1 MAGPAALSRTT
12 HLGIGAHQDDLEFMA
27 FHGIL
32 ACYDRA
38 DRWFGGVTIT
48 DGRGSSRAGKFKDW
62 TDDQIAAERIREQ
75 EAAAAIGQ
83 YSFIAQLGYGSA
95 AVRDAKQT
103 AVREDLLRLLQATRP
118 EVVYLH
124 NLADKHDT
132 HVGCALRCIEA
143 LRLLPKPDRPKTVYG
158 CEVWRDLDWLVDA
171 EKTAMFEDLAEEF
184 GVERAGAAGGVI
196 RAKAFAEPFGGRS
209 GEEHFGGAAGPEQEF
224 DGAFD
229 VMVGRGLLFACR
241 QHRGREERG
250 RTVIAPQGDRQFRG
264 ATRGRAAIQVGAGPE
279 GRRHQAGVDG

>member
-1 MAGPAALSRTT
+1 MITLNPRARLVIPDGLAGPEAVRRTT

-32 ACYDRA
+32 ACYDRS

-75 EAAAAIGQ
+75 DAAAVIGQ
-83 YSFIAQLGYGSA
+83 YSFMAQLGYPSA
-95 AVRDAKQT
+95 SVRDARETAVRD
-103 AVREDLLRLLQATRP
+103 DLLRILEAARP

-143 LRLLPKPDRPKTVYG
+143 LRCLPKADRPKQIYG

-171 EKTAMFEDLAEEF
+171 EKTPMPVSARPELAKALNEVFATQIAGGKRYDLA
-184 GVERAGAAGGVI
+184 VI
-196 RAKAFAEPFGGRS
+196 
-209 GEEHFGGAAGPEQEF
+209 
-224 DGAFD
+224 
-229 VMVGRGLLFACR
+229 
-241 QHRGREERG
+241 
-250 RTVIAPQGDRQFRG
+250 
-264 ATRGRAAIQVGAGPE
+264 
-279 GRRHQAGVDG
+279 GRRTANATFSQAHSTDQETAMQWAMDLTPLVQDDALDPLAYVVGFIDRLKADVTERLRQSL

>member
-1 MAGPAALSRTT
+1 MITLTPSARLVIPDGLAGPEAVRRTT

-32 ACYDRA
+32 ACYDRS

-75 EAAAAIGQ
+75 DAAAVIGQ
-83 YSFIAQLGYGSA
+83 YSFMAQLGYPSA
-95 AVRDAKQT
+95 SVRDARETAVRD
-103 AVREDLLRLLQATRP
+103 DLLRILVAARP

-143 LRLLPKPDRPKTVYG
+143 LRRLPKADRPQKVYG
-158 CEVWRDLDWLVDA
+158 CEVWRDLDWLVDS
-171 EKTAMFEDLAEEF
+171 EKTPMPVSARPELAKALNEVFATQIAGGKRYDLA
-184 GVERAGAAGGVI
+184 VI
-196 RAKAFAEPFGGRS
+196 
-209 GEEHFGGAAGPEQEF
+209 
-224 DGAFD
+224 
-229 VMVGRGLLFACR
+229 
-241 QHRGREERG
+241 
-250 RTVIAPQGDRQFRG
+250 
-264 ATRGRAAIQVGAGPE
+264 
-279 GRRHQAGVDG
+279 GRRTANATFSQAHSTDQETAMQWAMDLTPLVQDDALDPLAYVVGFIDRLKADVTERLRKSL

>member
-1 MAGPAALSRTT
+1 MISLNPHARLVTPDGQTGVEAVSRTT

-32 ACYDRA
+32 ACYERT

-75 EAAAAIGQ
+75 EAAAVIGQ
-83 YSFIAQLGYGSA
+83 YSFIAQLGFGSA
-95 AVRDAKQT
+95 AVRDAQQS
-103 AVREDLLRLLQATRP
+103 AVRDDLRRILEATRP

-143 LRLLPKPDRPKTVYG
+143 MRQLPQADRPKRVYG
-158 CEVWRDLDWLVDA
+158 CEVWRDLDWLIDS
-171 EKTAMFEDLAEEF
+171 EKTPMPISARPELARALNEVFATQISGGKRYDLA
-184 GVERAGAAGGVI
+184 V
-196 RAKAFAEPFGGRS
+196 
-209 GEEHFGGAAGPEQEF
+209 
-224 DGAFD
+224 
-229 VMVGRGLLFACR
+229 L
-241 QHRGREERG
+241 
-250 RTVIAPQGDRQFRG
+250 
-264 ATRGRAAIQVGAGPE
+264 
-279 GRRHQAGVDG
+279 GRRTANATFCNAHSTDQESAMQWAMDLTPLIQDDSLDPVAYTVGFIDRLKSDVTARIRKSL

>member
-1 MAGPAALSRTT
+1 MIPLNPRAKLMIPDGMAAPEALRRTT

-75 EAAAAIGQ
+75 DAAAVIGQ
-83 YSFIAQLGYGSA
+83 YSFMAQLGYPSA
-95 AVRDAKQT
+95 SVRDARE
-103 AVREDLLRLLQATRP
+103 ASVRGDLLRILEATRP

-143 LRLLPKPDRPKTVYG
+143 LRLLPRSDQPKKVYG
-158 CEVWRDLDWLVDA
+158 CEVWRDLDWLVDT
-171 EKTAMFEDLAEEF
+171 EKTPMPVSERPDLA
-184 GVERAGAAGGVI
+184 RALNEVFATQIAGGKRYDLAVI
-196 RAKAFAEPFGGRS
+196 
-209 GEEHFGGAAGPEQEF
+209 
-224 DGAFD
+224 
-229 VMVGRGLLFACR
+229 
-241 QHRGREERG
+241 
-250 RTVIAPQGDRQFRG
+250 
-264 ATRGRAAIQVGAGPE
+264 
-279 GRRHQAGVDG
+279 GRRTANATFSQAHSTDQETAMQWAMDLTPLAQDDSLDPLTYTLGFIDRLKADVTARIRKSL

>member
-1 MAGPAALSRTT
+1 MIPLNPRARLMIPDGMAAPEALRRTT

-75 EAAAAIGQ
+75 DAAAVIGQ
-83 YSFIAQLGYGSA
+83 YSFMAQLGYPSA
-95 AVRDAKQT
+95 SVRDARESS
-103 AVREDLLRLLQATRP
+103 VRDDLLRILEATRP

-143 LRLLPKPDRPKTVYG
+143 IRLLPKSDRPKKIYG
-158 CEVWRDLDWLVDA
+158 CEVWRDLDWLVDT
-171 EKTAMFEDLAEEF
+171 EKTPMPVSDRPELARALNEVFATQIAGGKRYDLA
-184 GVERAGAAGGVI
+184 VI
-196 RAKAFAEPFGGRS
+196 
-209 GEEHFGGAAGPEQEF
+209 
-224 DGAFD
+224 
-229 VMVGRGLLFACR
+229 
-241 QHRGREERG
+241 
-250 RTVIAPQGDRQFRG
+250 
-264 ATRGRAAIQVGAGPE
+264 
-279 GRRHQAGVDG
+279 GRRTANATFSQAHSTDQETAMQWAMDLTPLVQDDSIDPLTYTLGFIDRLKADVTARIRKSL

>member
-1 MAGPAALSRTT
+1 MIPLNPLARLTIPDGLAGPEALRRTT

-32 ACYDRA
+32 ACYDRT

-48 DGRGSSRAGKFKDW
+48 DGRGSSRAGKFQDW

-75 EAAAAIGQ
+75 EAAAVIGQ
-83 YSFIAQLGYGSA
+83 YAFIAQLGFGSV

-103 AVREDLLRLLQATRP
+103 AVRDDLRRILEAGRP
-118 EVVYLH
+118 EFVYLH

-143 LRLLPKPDRPKTVYG
+143 MRLMPKADRPKKVYG

-171 EKTAMFEDLAEEF
+171 EKTAMPISARPELARALNEVFATQIAGGKRYDLA
-184 GVERAGAAGGVI
+184 V
-196 RAKAFAEPFGGRS
+196 
-209 GEEHFGGAAGPEQEF
+209 
-224 DGAFD
+224 
-229 VMVGRGLLFACR
+229 L
-241 QHRGREERG
+241 
-250 RTVIAPQGDRQFRG
+250 
-264 ATRGRAAIQVGAGPE
+264 
-279 GRRHQAGVDG
+279 GRRTANATFSNAHSTDQETAMQWAMDLTPLVEDDSLDPLAYTVGFIDRLKADVTARLRKSL

>member
-1 MAGPAALSRTT
+1 MIPLNPLARIVAPDGVAGPDAIRRTT

-32 ACYDRA
+32 ACYDRV

-75 EAAAAIGQ
+75 EAAAVIGQ

-95 AVRDAKQT
+95 AVRDASQT
-103 AVREDLLRLLQATRP
+103 AVRDDLRRILEASRP

-132 HVGCALRCIEA
+132 HVGCALRCLEA
-143 LRLLPKPDRPKTVYG
+143 IRQLPKADRPKQVYG
-158 CEVWRDLDWLVDA
+158 CEVWRDLDWLVDS
-171 EKTAMFEDLAEEF
+171 EKTPMPISARPELARALNEVFATQIAGGKRYDLA
-184 GVERAGAAGGVI
+184 V
-196 RAKAFAEPFGGRS
+196 
-209 GEEHFGGAAGPEQEF
+209 
-224 DGAFD
+224 
-229 VMVGRGLLFACR
+229 L
-241 QHRGREERG
+241 
-250 RTVIAPQGDRQFRG
+250 
-264 ATRGRAAIQVGAGPE
+264 
-279 GRRHQAGVDG
+279 GRRTANATFSNAHSTDQETAMQWAMDLTPLVQDDTLDPVAYTVGFIDRLKADVTARLRKSL

>member
-1 MAGPAALSRTT
+1 MIPLNPRARLMIPDGMAAPDALRRTT

-75 EAAAAIGQ
+75 DAAAVIGQ
-83 YSFIAQLGYGSA
+83 YSFMAQLGYPSA
-95 AVRDAKQT
+95 SVRDARESS
-103 AVREDLLRLLQATRP
+103 VRDDLLRILEAARP

-143 LRLLPKPDRPKTVYG
+143 IRLLPKSDRPKKIYG
-158 CEVWRDLDWLVDA
+158 CEVWRDLDWLVDT
-171 EKTAMFEDLAEEF
+171 EKTPMPVSERPELARALNEVFATQIAGGKRYDLA
-184 GVERAGAAGGVI
+184 VI
-196 RAKAFAEPFGGRS
+196 
-209 GEEHFGGAAGPEQEF
+209 
-224 DGAFD
+224 
-229 VMVGRGLLFACR
+229 
-241 QHRGREERG
+241 
-250 RTVIAPQGDRQFRG
+250 
-264 ATRGRAAIQVGAGPE
+264 
-279 GRRHQAGVDG
+279 GRRTANATFSQAHSTDQETAMQWAMDLTPLAQDDSIDPLAYTLGFIDRLKADVTARIRKSL